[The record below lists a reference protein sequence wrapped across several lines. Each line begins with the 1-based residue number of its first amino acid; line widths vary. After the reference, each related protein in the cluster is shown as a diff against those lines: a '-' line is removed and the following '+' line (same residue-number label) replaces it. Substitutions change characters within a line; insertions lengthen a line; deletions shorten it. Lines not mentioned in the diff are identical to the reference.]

1 MKFVE
6 HGRFSDPDVAA
17 RRQMTLFIERPIK

>member
-6 HGRFSDPDVAA
+6 PGHFADPDVAA
-17 RRQMTLFIERPIK
+17 RRQMTLFIERPIQ